1 MYAVG
6 LICLRLTFA
15 PLWDGDSFTAFLQL
29 LRAGFFFSFRF
40 FWFFFCF
47 FCSKEKEPEEANSG
61 FFFFFAAV
69 WDRKNVF
76 SQLWNVFSFLFFFCR
91 CGTERTCSLTEEGVL
106 LRYGRTGEHD
116 LDAVFTRLISRQI
129 PRVLQVL

>member
-1 MYAVG
+1 MPHTYASLVFFFSKKNQVYDVYAVG

-15 PLWDGDSFTAFLQL
+15 PLWDGDAFTAFLQL

-106 LRYGRTGEHD
+106 LLKR
-116 LDAVFTRLISRQI
+116 VFSY
-129 PRVLQVL
+129 